1 MSHDHPADDLRRQLS
16 ALMDGEL
23 ERDQMRFLLKRLPG
37 DAELSASWQRWHV
50 AGECLRGHG
59 VAPLRRD
66 FAARIAAAI
75 ESESVPARG
84 HGATVLKWAGGFA
97 VAASVAMAAL
107 IAVNPGTTTDPAAV
121 PGLAA
126 LPAAV
131 PAEVAPSPYREQ
143 DLRPPMRLDAQLV
156 AATDGAPFAAAV
168 RLDPRIERYLVRHN
182 EATAGQGFVPYATL
196 VTPLRERVPAGETA
210 R

>member
-23 ERDQMRFLLKRLPG
+23 ERDQTRFLLKRLTG
-37 DAELSASWQRWHV
+37 DADLAACWQRWHV

-59 VAPLRRD
+59 AAPLRQD
-66 FAARIAAAI
+66 FAARIAAAVDA
-75 ESESVPARG
+75 EAVPARG
-84 HGATVLKWAGGFA
+84 HGTTVLKWAGGFA
-97 VAASVAMAAL
+97 IAASVAMAAL
-107 IAVNPGTTTDPAAV
+107 IAVNPATTTDPAAA